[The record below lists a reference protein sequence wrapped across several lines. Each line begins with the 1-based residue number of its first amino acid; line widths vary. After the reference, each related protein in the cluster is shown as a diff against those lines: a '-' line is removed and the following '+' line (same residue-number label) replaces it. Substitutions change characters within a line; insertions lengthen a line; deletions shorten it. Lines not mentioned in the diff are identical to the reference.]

1 MKLPAADLAG
11 GAPCRDNENAFIF
24 ACMSEFSPLARLG
37 SGPGLRAAFVGP
49 SGAEEGF
56 IEAAMPAPCEPSDGG
71 LVGDCGLEEVVGD
84 DAESESSCSGDFE
97 ISGEDGC

>member
-1 MKLPAADLAG
+1 
-11 GAPCRDNENAFIF
+11 
-24 ACMSEFSPLARLG
+24 MSEFSPLARLG
-37 SGPGLRAAFVGP
+37 SGPGLRAALVGP

-56 IEAAMPAPCEPSDGG
+56 IEAAMPALCELNDGG
-71 LVGDCGLEEVVGD
+71 LEGELGSEEVIGE